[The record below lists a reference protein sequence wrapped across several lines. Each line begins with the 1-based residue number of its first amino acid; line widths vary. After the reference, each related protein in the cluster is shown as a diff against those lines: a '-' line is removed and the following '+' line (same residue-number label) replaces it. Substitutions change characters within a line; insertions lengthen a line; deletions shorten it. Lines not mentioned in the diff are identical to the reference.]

1 MSLFKNMLR
10 SGESLFRDTIVLDYD
25 FQPKIL
31 KYRESEQKRFA
42 IAIRP
47 LLDGHTGRNL
57 FVDGVPGIG
66 KTTACKN
73 VLRELE
79 EETDQIYTF
88 YVNCWKENT
97 TYKVFAKICDE
108 LGFKFIQSKKTSEL
122 FDLIKGKIN
131 KQGASAVFV
140 FDEIDK
146 LEDTDFLYTVLEDI
160 YRKTIILITNYRD
173 TFSTLDERIRSR
185 LSPEFVTFRA
195 YKESEIKGILLERQK
210 YAFVQSCW
218 DDDAFSDLSEKC
230 TETGDVRIGL
240 YLMRESGNIAEE
252 KASRKITQIH
262 VAQAIRKVDEFYIK
276 PKEALG
282 AEMLE
287 LLELIKSNSGKKIG
301 ELYQM
306 FCDKGREMSYKSF
319 QRRVAKLSEGKYIN
333 AEKKQDKQGNTTLL
347 HFNTVKK
354 LSEF

>member
-31 KYRESEQKRFA
+31 KYREAEQKRFA

-79 EETDQIYTF
+79 EETDAIHTF
-88 YVNCWKENT
+88 YINCWKENT
-97 TYKVFAKICDE
+97 TYKVFSKVCDE
-108 LGFKFIQSKKTSEL
+108 LGFKFIQNKKTSEL
-122 FDLIKGKIN
+122 FELIKTQIN
-131 KQGASAVFV
+131 KQGKSAVFV

-146 LEDTDFLYTVLEDI
+146 LEDTDFLYTILEDI

-173 TFSTLDERIRSR
+173 TFSDLDERIRSR

-195 YKESEIKGILLERQK
+195 YKEFEIKGILEERRK
-210 YAFVQSCW
+210 YAFVQNCW
-218 DDDAFSDLSEKC
+218 DEEAFTELAQKC

-240 YLMRESGNIAEE
+240 YLMREAGNIAEE
-252 KASRKITQIH
+252 KASRKVTVEH
-262 VAQAIRKVDEFYIK
+262 VATAIRKVDEFYIK
-276 PKEALG
+276 PKEALP
-282 AEMLE
+282 AE
-287 LLELIKSNSGKKIG
+287 LLELLDLIKENSGSKIG
-301 ELYQM
+301 DLYQL
-306 FCDKGREMSYKSF
+306 FCEKGFEMSYKSF
-319 QRRVAKLSEGKYIN
+319 QRRVAKLSEGKYID
-333 AEKKQDKQGNTTLL
+333 AQKKQDAAGNTTILS
-347 HFNTVKK
+347 FNSVKK
-354 LSEF
+354 LTEY